1 MVIITVF
8 FVAALALG
16 GLAYRLSLGPLQIP
30 WITSRLASAVSG
42 QGVDISITRAALAW
56 GGYKNGGGVPL
67 FLELGDIVARNS
79 AGVELATIPAARL
92 VFLPGA
98 LIGTKAP
105 ILVTSSDALFAGSNV
120 AVSLSAAIRLGFLHL
135 SEAEMNFSLG
145 AGRLGAGSMQ
155 LPISGGGFNL
165 DVTPDSVD
173 LRNGHLALAR
183 VGGNVTNVAFAGQG
197 LLQGRWQGSMHVT
210 ADAMQA
216 DALGQYW
223 PAGLVV
229 QTRNWVTRNITA
241 GAARDAN
248 FTFDLSAPADLTAI
262 ELDNASGHFTGT
274 DLSVGWIPHA
284 APITGVSGV
293 FTLDDSDTI
302 DIAASAGNLGKVA
315 LQGGRLKITGVS
327 ERDQLA
333 VLDVPVSGDVAGV
346 IAVLNAAPLNLLKL
360 APPSLLQASGAVS
373 GVVAADFPLKNDL
386 QLAQVNL
393 NVTAHVSD
401 AAAPT
406 TLPGVNFSAGSV
418 DLTATTQDLQAHGT
432 ATLDGQA
439 ASGDIKVLFGPGQPV
454 ITAHLQSQ
462 AGPVLLGLFG
472 VQSGGGV
479 GAGAISGAVPL
490 DVRIMQDATGRA
502 SGVVDADLT
511 PAALRLQALGWS
523 KKAGAA
529 GHVEASAVMAPDGK
543 VSIAGIAAQAPGLAI
558 MAKPVTGQNMTL
570 HFSRLQIGASDAVG
584 DVSLPYGGQGW
595 RVDLSGTV
603 LDVSALMKQ
612 VDAGVKGDGTA
623 KPPAPAA
630 PAATAPTPTKTA
642 AASGPP
648 WQATLRFDRLV
659 LTASPAPVLQN
670 FTFSGDGQASQVF
683 NATAST
689 GSNDGQ
695 SVNVKLTRSAAGE
708 EKLHLDTADGGNLLR
723 ALGLFGDLQGGG
735 TRLDARYSD
744 KSAVS
749 GIVKIEGFRLLNA
762 PVIGK
767 ILQGMTLYGVADA
780 TSGPG
785 LVFDRLVAPFSL
797 GQNALIL
804 DGARAFSSSLGFT
817 ASGRI
822 GLGDGTMNLD
832 TTIVP
837 AYLLNAA
844 PGKIPLIGKLFSAET
859 GGGLFAMR
867 AKITGTLNDPNV
879 SVNPLSAFTPGVL
892 RDMFGIDEGKPVN

>member
-8 FVAALALG
+8 FVAALGLG

-56 GGYKNGGGVPL
+56 GGYKAGGGVPL
-67 FLELGDIVARNS
+67 YLALGDIVARNS
-79 AGVELATIPAARL
+79 AGVELARIPAARL

-98 LIGTKAP
+98 LIGTQAP
-105 ILVTSSDALFAGSNV
+105 ILVTSSDALFAGSDV
-120 AVSLSAAIRLGFLHL
+120 KVSLRAAIRLGFFHL
-135 SEAEMNFSLG
+135 SQAALNFTLG
-145 AGRLGAGSMQ
+145 AGRLGAGRMQ

-173 LRNGHLALAR
+173 VQNGHLALAR
-183 VGGNVTNVAFAGQG
+183 VDGNATNVSFSGQG
-197 LLQGRWQGSMHVT
+197 LLQGRWQGSVHVA

-229 QTRNWVTRNITA
+229 QTRNWVTRNITGGTA
-241 GAARDAN
+241 SDAK

-262 ELDNASGHFTGT
+262 ELDNASGHFNGT

-302 DIAASAGNLGKVA
+302 NISASAGSLGGVA
-315 LQGGRLKITGVS
+315 LHDGHLKITGVS
-327 ERDQLA
+327 QPDQMA
-333 VLDVPVSGDVAGV
+333 VLDVPVSGSVAAV

-360 APPSLLQASGAVS
+360 APPSLLQASGAVT
-373 GVVAADFPLKNDL
+373 GMVAADFPLKNDL
-386 QLAQVNL
+386 QLAQVDL
-393 NVTAHVSD
+393 NVTAHVSA

-406 TLPGVNFSAGSV
+406 PLAGVNFSAGSV
-418 DLTATTQDLQAHGT
+418 DLTATTQELRAQGNAI
-432 ATLDGQA
+432 LDGEA
-439 ASGDIKVLFGPGQPV
+439 ATGSIKVMFGPGQPV
-454 ITAHLQSQ
+454 IKANLQSV
-462 AGPVLLGLFG
+462 AGAALLGQFG
-472 VQSGGGV
+472 LQGGGV
-479 GAGAISGAVPL
+479 SGAVPL
-490 DVRIMQDATGRA
+490 SLQIDQDATGRA
-502 SGVVDADLT
+502 SFVVDADLT
-511 PAALRLQALGWS
+511 PAALRLNALGWA
-523 KKAGAA
+523 KKAGDA
-529 GHVEASAVMAPDGK
+529 GKFEANAVMAPDGK

-558 MAKPVTGQNMTL
+558 MAKPVAGQNMTL
-570 HFSRLQIGASDAVG
+570 HFSRLLIGNSDATG
-584 DVSLPYGGQGW
+584 DVRLPLAGQGW
-595 RVDLSGTV
+595 RVDLSGPV

-612 VDAGVKGDGTA
+612 VDAGVKGGVKGGMKGDGTA

-630 PAATAPTPTKTA
+630 TTPTSTKTA
-642 AASGPP
+642 ATSGPP
-648 WQATLRFDRLV
+648 WQATLRFNRLV

-723 ALGLFGDLQGGG
+723 ALGLFGNLQGGG
-735 TRLDARYSD
+735 TRLDASYTEQ
-744 KSAVS
+744 SAVG
-749 GIVKIEGFRLLNA
+749 GIVKIEGFRVLNA

-797 GQNALIL
+797 GQSVLRL

-817 ASGRI
+817 TSGRI
-822 GLGDGTMNLD
+822 GLGDGTMDLD

-867 AKITGTLNDPNV
+867 AKISGTISDPKV

-892 RDMFGIDEGKPVN
+892 RDMFGIGESKPVN